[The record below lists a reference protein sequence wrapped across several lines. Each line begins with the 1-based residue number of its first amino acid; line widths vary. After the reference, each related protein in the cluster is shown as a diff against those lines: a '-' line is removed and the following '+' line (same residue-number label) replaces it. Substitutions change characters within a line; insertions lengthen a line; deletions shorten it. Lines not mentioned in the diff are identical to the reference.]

1 MKTLNLNKKQ
11 KIWIITGSVMAAI
24 IIALSVFMIVCVSA
38 SVRDGT
44 VPSGTTSLIGNF
56 LRNKNKIDYA
66 VFDDEAEFPV
76 DDFRVSLSVMNHW
89 EDGTA
94 DKTIAHCGD
103 TVSITAGEA
112 AEGKVFDKWTC
123 ETDGITIEFAS
134 ATSASTTF
142 TMPAGDVAVKA
153 N

>member
-56 LRNKNKIDYA
+56 LRNKNKTDYA
-66 VFDDEAEFPV
+66 VFDEEAEFPV
-76 DDFRVSLSVMNHW
+76 AISACHFR
-89 EDGTA
+89 
-94 DKTIAHCGD
+94 
-103 TVSITAGEA
+103 
-112 AEGKVFDKWTC
+112 
-123 ETDGITIEFAS
+123 
-134 ATSASTTF
+134 
-142 TMPAGDVAVKA
+142 
-153 N
+153 